1 MRPAVKDG
9 AHGAAMTSLPNHRYL
24 LTRLQREWNVLNNR
38 RSAVVR
44 ATAWRLTPRAISSLD
59 ELLVLTGLGPGPADP
74 SSDETMRQLVT
85 LARHDDL
92 AARVVLQRMLPGLS
106 KCAKRNSSG
115 FDSQLDALD
124 ELLSEAWTVIRSF
137 PIERRDRYV
146 IKNLLRDC
154 EYRAFLKARRR
165 MLIQDVTDPAHLDRA
180 IEPNESAGEALITI
194 VELLGSARLAGM
206 SPADVEI
213 VVALLNTSTV
223 KQAAASLRV
232 TDRTVRNRRQAV
244 VHQLRALADVA

>member
-1 MRPAVKDG
+1 MGR

-24 LTRLQREWNVLNNR
+24 LTRLQREWNVLSNR

-44 ATAWRLTPRAISSLD
+44 ASAWRLTPRAISSLD
-59 ELLVLTGLGPGPADP
+59 ELLVLTGLGPGPVDP
-74 SSDETMRQLVT
+74 SSDETMRRLVT

-106 KCAKRNSSG
+106 RCAKRNSSG

-137 PIERRDRYV
+137 SIERRDRYV

-165 MLIQDVTDPAHLDRA
+165 LLIQDVTDPADLDRA
-180 IEPNESAGEALITI
+180 VEPDESGEPLITI
-194 VELLGSARLAGM
+194 VELLGCARVAGM
-206 SPADVEI
+206 SPADVAI
-213 VVALLNTSTV
+213 VVALLNTATV

>member
-1 MRPAVKDG
+1 MSCG

-24 LTRLQREWNVLNNR
+24 LTRLQREWNLLSYR
-38 RSAVVR
+38 RSAVLR
-44 ATAWRLTPRAISSLD
+44 ATAWKLTPRALSSLD
-59 ELLVLTGLGPGPADP
+59 EILVLTGLGPGPMDATN
-74 SSDETMRQLVT
+74 DETMRRLVT
-85 LARHDDL
+85 LARHDEL

-106 KCAKRNSSG
+106 TCAKRNSSG

-165 MLIQDVTDPAHLDRA
+165 LLVQDVTDPALLDRA
-180 IEPNESAGEALITI
+180 AETDDATSEPLMTI
-194 VELLGSARLAGM
+194 VELLGRARNAGM
-206 SPADVEI
+206 SDADVD
-213 VVALLNTSTV
+213 VVVTLLNTSTV
-223 KQAAASLRV
+223 KLAATALGV
-232 TDRTVRNRRQAV
+232 TDRTVRNRRHAV
-244 VHQLRALADVA
+244 VSQLRALADVA

>member
-1 MRPAVKDG
+1 
-9 AHGAAMTSLPNHRYL
+9 MTSLPNHRYL
-24 LTRLQREWNVLNNR
+24 LTRLQREWNLLSYR
-38 RSAVVR
+38 RSAVLR
-44 ATAWRLTPRAISSLD
+44 ATAWKLTPRAISSLD
-59 ELLVLTGLGPGPADP
+59 ELLILTGLGPGPMDP
-74 SSDETMRQLVT
+74 TSDEAMRQLVS
-85 LARHDDL
+85 LARYDDL

-106 KCAKRNSSG
+106 SCAKRNSSG

-124 ELLSEAWTVIRSF
+124 ELVSEAWTVIRSF

-165 MLIQDVTDPAHLDRA
+165 MLVQEVTDPVHLDRA
-180 IEPNESAGEALITI
+180 VESDDSAVEAMITI
-194 VELLGSARLAGM
+194 VELLSLARAAGM
-206 SPADVEI
+206 SADDIDI

-223 KQAAASLRV
+223 KRAATSLGV

-244 VHQLRALADVA
+244 VCRLQAMADVA

>member
-1 MRPAVKDG
+1 
-9 AHGAAMTSLPNHRYL
+9 MTSLPNHRYL
-24 LTRLQREWNVLNNR
+24 LTRLQREWNVLRCR
-38 RSAVVR
+38 RSAVNR
-44 ATAWRLTPRAISSLD
+44 ATAWELSPRTLGSLD
-59 ELLVLTGLGPGPADP
+59 ELLVLTGLGPGPVDP
-74 SSDETMRQLVT
+74 NSDETLRRLVV

-106 KCAKRNSSG
+106 TCAKRNSSG

-137 PIERRDRYV
+137 SIERRDRYV

-165 MLIQDVTDPAHLDRA
+165 LLVQEVTDPAHLDRA
-180 IEPNESAGEALITI
+180 LELDDSRSEPLLTI
-194 VELLGSARLAGM
+194 VELLARARVAGM
-206 SPADVEI
+206 ADDDVDV

-223 KQAAASLRV
+223 KEAAAALGV
-232 TDRTVRNRRQAV
+232 TDRTVRNRRLVAV
-244 VHQLRALADVA
+244 RQLRALADVA

>member
-1 MRPAVKDG
+1 MVRP
-9 AHGAAMTSLPNHRYL
+9 MTSLPNHRYL
-24 LTRLQREWNVLNNR
+24 LTRLQREWNLLSCR
-38 RSAVVR
+38 RSAVSR
-44 ATAWRLTPRAISSLD
+44 ATAWKLTPRALGSLD
-59 ELLVLTGLGPGPADP
+59 ELLVLTGLGPGPVDP
-74 SSDETMRQLVT
+74 ASDETLRRLVT

-106 KCAKRNSSG
+106 TCARRNSSG

-165 MLIQDVTDPAHLDRA
+165 MLVQEVTDPTHLDRA
-180 IEPNESAGEALITI
+180 VEPDNTTTEPLITI
-194 VELLGSARLAGM
+194 VELLGRARTAGM
-206 SPADVEI
+206 SADDVD
-213 VVALLNTSTV
+213 VVLALLNTSTV
-223 KQAAASLRV
+223 KEAAVALGV
-232 TDRTVRNRRQAV
+232 TDRTVRNRRVAV
-244 VHQLRALADVA
+244 VRQLRDLADVA

>member
-1 MRPAVKDG
+1 MVP
-9 AHGAAMTSLPNHRYL
+9 AMTSLPNHRYL
-24 LTRLQREWNVLNNR
+24 LTRLQREWNLLSSR

-44 ATAWRLTPRAISSLD
+44 ATAWKLTPRVLSSLD
-59 ELLVLTGLGPGPADP
+59 ELLVLTGLGPGPVDP
-74 SSDETMRQLVT
+74 ASDETMRRLVT

-106 KCAKRNSSG
+106 TCAKRNSSG

-137 PIERRDRYV
+137 PIDRRDRYV

-154 EYRAFLKARRR
+154 EYRTFLKTRRR
-165 MLIQDVTDPAHLDRA
+165 MLVQDVTDPAHLDRA
-180 IEPNESAGEALITI
+180 VEADDNGGEPMITI
-194 VELLGSARLAGM
+194 VELLGRARTAGM
-206 SPADVEI
+206 SHEDMEV

-223 KQAAASLRV
+223 KEAATALRV
-232 TDRTVRNRRQAV
+232 TDRTVRNRRHAV
-244 VHQLRALADVA
+244 VQQLRALAEVA

>member
-1 MRPAVKDG
+1 
-9 AHGAAMTSLPNHRYL
+9 MTSLPNHRYL
-24 LTRLQREWNVLNNR
+24 LTRLQREWNLLRGR
-38 RSAVVR
+38 RSAITR
-44 ATAWRLTPRAISSLD
+44 ASAWELTPRALGSLD
-59 ELLVLTGLGPGPADP
+59 DLLMLTGLGPGPIDP
-74 SSDETMRQLVT
+74 CADETMRRLVT

-106 KCAKRNSSG
+106 NCAKRNSSG

-137 PIERRDRYV
+137 PIEHRDRYV

-165 MLIQDVTDPAHLDRA
+165 MLVQEVTDPAHLDRVIDTDDA
-180 IEPNESAGEALITI
+180 SESLITI
-194 VELLGSARLAGM
+194 VELLGRARTSGM
-206 SPADVEI
+206 SSDDIEV

-223 KQAAASLRV
+223 KQAAIALGV
-232 TDRTVRNRRQAV
+232 TDRTVRNRRHDV
-244 VHQLRALADVA
+244 IRQLRALADVA

>member
-1 MRPAVKDG
+1 
-9 AHGAAMTSLPNHRYL
+9 MTSLPNHRYL
-24 LTRLQREWNVLNNR
+24 LTRLQREWNLLNR
-38 RSAVVR
+38 RRSVVTRASA
-44 ATAWRLTPRAISSLD
+44 WQLTPRPLGALD
-59 ELLVLTGLGPGPADP
+59 ELLVLTGLGPGPMDR
-74 SSDETMRQLVT
+74 SNDEMLRRLVM

-106 KCAKRNSSG
+106 TCAKRNSSG

-154 EYRAFLKARRR
+154 EYRAFLKERRR
-165 MLIQDVTDPAHLDRA
+165 MLVQEVTDPAQLDRA
-180 IEPNESAGEALITI
+180 VESGDASGESLITI
-194 VELLGSARLAGM
+194 VELLGRATSAGM
-206 SPADVEI
+206 TSDDVEI

-223 KQAAASLRV
+223 KQAAVALGV
-232 TDRTVRNRRQAV
+232 TDRTIRNRRHEV
-244 VHQLRALADVA
+244 IRQLRVLADVA

>member
-1 MRPAVKDG
+1 
-9 AHGAAMTSLPNHRYL
+9 MTSLPDHRYL
-24 LTRLQREWNVLNNR
+24 LTRLQREWNLLSYR

-44 ATAWRLTPRAISSLD
+44 ASAWRLSPRALTSLD
-59 ELLVLTGLGPGPADP
+59 ELLVLTGLRPGPMD
-74 SSDETMRQLVT
+74 STCDEAMRQLVT

-106 KCAKRNSSG
+106 TCAKRNSSG

-124 ELLSEAWTVIRSF
+124 DLLSEAWTVIRSF

-165 MLIQDVTDPAHLDRA
+165 MLVQDVTDPAHLDRA
-180 IEPNESAGEALITI
+180 VETDDGTAEPLVTI
-194 VELLGSARLAGM
+194 VDLLGRARTAGM
-206 SPADVEI
+206 SDDDLAT

-223 KQAAASLRV
+223 KRAAVALGV

-244 VHQLRALADVA
+244 VRQLRALADVA